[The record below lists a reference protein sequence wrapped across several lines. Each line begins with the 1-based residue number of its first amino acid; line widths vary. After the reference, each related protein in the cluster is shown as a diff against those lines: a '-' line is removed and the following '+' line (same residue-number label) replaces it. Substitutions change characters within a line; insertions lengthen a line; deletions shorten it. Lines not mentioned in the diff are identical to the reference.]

1 MRLDYNSSEA
11 LAPVI
16 EALLFASDEPL
27 NAQSLRLLILGE
39 EVPKTDVNEEAP
51 KADDENVQSAEELA
65 EAIAEGAEDSETQEA
80 ESTKK
85 PKQRKKKQLIE
96 LTTIHDAIK
105 LLNDQLEETARPYRI
120 VEIAGGYQF
129 ATRPDY
135 AEYVARLFKEKSR
148 RRLSGAS
155 LETLA
160 IIAYK
165 QPVAKQDVENIRGVN
180 CDEVLKSLLEKNLI
194 TITGRAEAVG
204 RPLLYGTTTEFLR
217 HFGLHSVGDL
227 PKPRE
232 IEELTKEEAVK
243 ATTLD
248 EAAHEFID
256 PSMQG
261 EDGVALD
268 EVIAEAKEAEG
279 TEELATD
286 VSTGGIELDVEAMT
300 SSGDVVELEANE
312 LADDDIVAG
321 DIEDDEDMIE
331 DEDVAEELEE
341 IEELDDEDLA
351 DDDHAIEELDDDDFD
366 EDAEEVLEDEDEE
379 RA

>member
-1 MRLDYNSSEA
+1 MSLDYNSPEA

-27 NAQSLRLLILGE
+27 SAQTLRLLILGE
-39 EVPKTDVNEEAP
+39 EVPKTDVNDDTPSEVNGDVQDATELVESLTGEESN
-51 KADDENVQSAEELA
+51 EVEQ
-65 EAIAEGAEDSETQEA
+65 A

-85 PKQRKKKQLIE
+85 PRQARKKKQLIE
-96 LTTIHDAIK
+96 LTTIYAAVEQ
-105 LLNDQLEETARPYRI
+105 LNAQLEETVRPYRI

-129 ATRPDY
+129 ATRSEY
-135 AEYVARLFKEKSR
+135 AEYVSRLFKEKSR

-165 QPVAKQDVENIRGVN
+165 QPVSKQDVENIRGVN

-194 TITGRAEAVG
+194 TITGRSESVG

-217 HFGLHSVGDL
+217 HFGLHSVSDL

-232 IEELTKEEAVK
+232 LEELMKEEAVK

-248 EAAHEFID
+248 EAAREFVD
-256 PSMQG
+256 PSMQNEEG
-261 EDGVALD
+261 IELD
-268 EVIAEAKEAEG
+268 ELLASAKATEG
-279 TEELATD
+279 TEEFATD
-286 VSTGGIELDVEAMT
+286 VSLGGIELDVDAMT

-312 LADDDIVAG
+312 LADD
-321 DIEDDEDMIE
+321 
-331 DEDVAEELEE
+331 E
-341 IEELDDEDLA
+341 IEEDDDLDTEDLDDEAFD
-351 DDDHAIEELDDDDFD
+351 EEDEDDFD
-366 EDAEEVLEDEDEE
+366 EDAEEVLEDEDEKQ
-379 RA
+379 A